1 MRLPVYSPNIIAM
14 NYLIVGGTSGIG
26 LELVNTLLS
35 ENHTVYVAARSNR
48 NLPHSENLIFIEGDV
63 TQPNFALPGL
73 PAQLH
78 GLAYCPGS
86 INLRPFN
93 RLSDDDFLTEYTV
106 NVLGAIRT
114 IRLAVNALKAANGAS
129 VVLFSTV
136 AAQTGM
142 PFHASIASAK
152 AAVEGLARSLAA
164 EYAGANIRFNCIA
177 PSLTDTPLAEKLLNT
192 PEKKEAS
199 AKRHPL
205 NKIGTASDSAQAA
218 AYLLSPNAGWVTA
231 QTLGVDGGLAKL
243 RLL

>member
-1 MRLPVYSPNIIAM
+1 M
-14 NYLIVGGTSGIG
+14 NYLIIGGTSGIG
-26 LELVNTLLS
+26 LELTTSLLAES
-35 ENHTVYVAARSNR
+35 HTVYVVARTNR
-48 NLPHSENLIFIEGDV
+48 NLPYNDNLIFIQGDAS
-63 TQPNFALPGL
+63 TKEFAIAGL
-73 PAQLH
+73 PDVLH

-93 RLSDDDFLTEYTV
+93 RLTDEDFLSEYNL
-106 NVLGAIRT
+106 NVMGAIRT
-114 IRLAVNALKAANGAS
+114 LRQTVNALKAAQGAS

-164 EYAGANIRFNCIA
+164 EYASANIRFNCIA
-177 PSLTDTPLAEKLLNT
+177 PSLTDTPLAEKLLAT
-192 PEKKEAS
+192 PEKREAS

-205 NKIGTASDSAQAA
+205 NRVGTPADMAQAA
-218 AYLLSPNAGWVTA
+218 LYLLSPQSGWVTG
-231 QTLGVDGGLAKL
+231 QTLAVDGGMAKL

>member
-1 MRLPVYSPNIIAM
+1 M

-26 LELVNTLLS
+26 LELTTVLLS
-35 ENHTVYVAARSNR
+35 QGHTVYVVARSNR
-48 NLPHSENLIFIEGDV
+48 NLPDNDNLVFIQGDAS
-63 TQPNFALPGL
+63 TKEFSIAGL
-73 PAQLH
+73 PDVLH
-78 GLAYCPGS
+78 GVAYCPGS
-86 INLRPFN
+86 INLKPFN
-93 RLSDDDFLTEYTV
+93 RFTDDDFLAEYNL

-114 IRLAVNALKAANGAS
+114 LRQTVNALKAAQGAS

-164 EYAGANIRFNCIA
+164 EYAAANIRFNCIA
-177 PSLTDTPLAEKLLNT
+177 LSLTDTPLAEKLLST
-192 PEKKEAS
+192 PEKREAS

-205 NKIGTASDSAQAA
+205 NKVGSPADIAQAA
-218 AYLLSPNAGWVTA
+218 LYLLSPQSGWVTG
-231 QTLGVDGGLAKL
+231 QTLAIDGGMAKL

>member
-1 MRLPVYSPNIIAM
+1 M

-26 LELVNTLLS
+26 LELTTSLLA
-35 ENHTVYVAARSNR
+35 EGYTVYVVARTNR
-48 NLPHSENLIFIEGDV
+48 NLPYNDNLIFITGDASIKE
-63 TQPNFALPGL
+63 FAIAGL
-73 PAQLH
+73 PDVLH

-93 RLSDDDFLTEYTV
+93 RLTDDDFLLEYNL
-106 NVLGAIRT
+106 NVMGAIRT
-114 IRLAVNALKAANGAS
+114 LRQTVNALKAAQGAS

-142 PFHASIASAK
+142 PFHTSIASAK

-164 EYAGANIRFNCIA
+164 EYASANIRFNCIA
-177 PSLTDTPLAEKLLNT
+177 PSLTDTPLAEKLLAT
-192 PEKKEAS
+192 PEKREAS

-205 NKIGTASDSAQAA
+205 NRVGTPADMAQAA
-218 AYLLSPNAGWVTA
+218 LYLLSPQSGWVTG
-231 QTLGVDGGLAKL
+231 QTLAVDGGMAKL

>member
-1 MRLPVYSPNIIAM
+1 M

-26 LELVNTLLS
+26 LELTTVLLS
-35 ENHTVYVAARSNR
+35 QGHTVYAVARSNR
-48 NLPHSENLIFIEGDV
+48 NLPDNDNLVFIQGDAS
-63 TQPNFALPGL
+63 TKEFAIAGL
-73 PAQLH
+73 PDVLH
-78 GLAYCPGS
+78 GVAYCPGS
-86 INLRPFN
+86 INLKPFN
-93 RLSDDDFLTEYTV
+93 RFTDDDFLAEYNL

-114 IRLAVNALKAANGAS
+114 LRQTVNALKAAQGAS

-164 EYAGANIRFNCIA
+164 EYAAANIRFNCIA
-177 PSLTDTPLAEKLLNT
+177 PSLTDTPLAEKLLST
-192 PEKKEAS
+192 PEKREAS

-205 NKIGTASDSAQAA
+205 NKIGSPADIAQAA
-218 AYLLSPNAGWVTA
+218 LYLLSPHSGWVTG
-231 QTLGVDGGLAKL
+231 QTLAIDGGMAKL

>member
-1 MRLPVYSPNIIAM
+1 M

-26 LELVNTLLS
+26 LELTTVLLS
-35 ENHTVYVAARSNR
+35 QGHTVYVVARSNR
-48 NLPHSENLIFIEGDV
+48 NLPDNDNLVFIQGDAS
-63 TQPNFALPGL
+63 TKEFAIAGL
-73 PAQLH
+73 PDVLH
-78 GLAYCPGS
+78 GVAYCPGS
-86 INLRPFN
+86 INLKPFN
-93 RLSDDDFLTEYTV
+93 RFTDDDFLAEYNL

-114 IRLAVNALKAANGAS
+114 LRLTVNALKAAQGAS

-164 EYAGANIRFNCIA
+164 EYAAANIRFNCIA
-177 PSLTDTPLAEKLLNT
+177 PSLTDTPLAEKLLST
-192 PEKKEAS
+192 TEKREAS

-205 NKIGTASDSAQAA
+205 NKVGSPADIAQAA
-218 AYLLSPNAGWVTA
+218 LYLLSPQSGWVTG
-231 QTLGVDGGLAKL
+231 QTLAIDGGMAKL

>member
-1 MRLPVYSPNIIAM
+1 M

-26 LELVNTLLS
+26 LELTTSLLA
-35 ENHTVYVAARSNR
+35 EGHTVYVVARTNR
-48 NLPHSENLIFIEGDV
+48 NLPYNDNLIFIQGDAS
-63 TQPNFALPGL
+63 TKEFAISGL
-73 PAQLH
+73 PDVLH

-93 RLSDDDFLTEYTV
+93 RLTDDDFLLEYTL

-114 IRLAVNALKAANGAS
+114 LRQSVNALKAAQGAS

-164 EYAGANIRFNCIA
+164 EYASANIRFNCIA
-177 PSLTDTPLAEKLLNT
+177 PSLTDTPLAEKLLAT
-192 PEKKEAS
+192 PEKREAS

-205 NKIGTASDSAQAA
+205 NRVGTPADMAQAA
-218 AYLLSPNAGWVTA
+218 LYLLSPQSGWVTG
-231 QTLGVDGGLAKL
+231 QTLAVDGGMAKL

>member
-1 MRLPVYSPNIIAM
+1 M

-26 LELVNTLLS
+26 LELTTSLLA
-35 ENHTVYVAARSNR
+35 EGHTVYVVARTNR
-48 NLPHSENLIFIEGDV
+48 NLPYNDNLIFIKGDAS
-63 TQPNFALPGL
+63 TKEFAISGL
-73 PAQLH
+73 PDVLH

-93 RLSDDDFLTEYTV
+93 RLTDDDFLLEYTL

-114 IRLAVNALKAANGAS
+114 LRQSVNALKAAQGAS

-164 EYAGANIRFNCIA
+164 EYASANIRFNCIA
-177 PSLTDTPLAEKLLNT
+177 PSLTDTPLAEKLLAS
-192 PEKKEAS
+192 PEKREAS

-205 NKIGTASDSAQAA
+205 NRVGTPADMAQAA
-218 AYLLSPNAGWVTA
+218 LYLLSPQSGWVTG
-231 QTLGVDGGLAKL
+231 QTLAVDGGMAKL

>member
-1 MRLPVYSPNIIAM
+1 M

-26 LELVNTLLS
+26 LELTTSLLA
-35 ENHTVYVAARSNR
+35 EGHTVYVVARTNR
-48 NLPHSENLIFIEGDV
+48 NLPYNDNLIFIQGDAS
-63 TQPNFALPGL
+63 TKEFAISGL
-73 PAQLH
+73 PDVLH

-93 RLSDDDFLTEYTV
+93 RLTDDDFLLEYTL

-114 IRLAVNALKAANGAS
+114 LRQSVNALKAAQGAS

-164 EYAGANIRFNCIA
+164 EYASANIRFNCIA
-177 PSLTDTPLAEKLLNT
+177 PSLTDTPLAEKLLAS
-192 PEKKEAS
+192 PEKREAS

-205 NKIGTASDSAQAA
+205 NRVGTPADMAQAA
-218 AYLLSPNAGWVTA
+218 LYLLSPQSGWVTG
-231 QTLGVDGGLAKL
+231 QTLAVDGGMAKL